1 MENKEAVIKTKR
13 KRKEVQDR
21 VVLDNKSLDTLK
33 AMKEQIKNQFGE
45 TVKVDERKLTNYLIQ
60 SRASELS
67 NSELKT
73 IKSKFFDKFK
83 FLKLIETQMIE
94 AEHNGVDLTFEE
106 ALKKLETPVVKEKRV
121 SNKPKEAKEKI
132 KNTPSSTY
140 TDNGSNGVM

>member
-1 MENKEAVIKTKR
+1 MENKETVIKTKR

-21 VVLDNKSLDTLK
+21 VVLDNKSLDILK
-33 AMKEQIKNQFGE
+33 AMKEQIKNHFGE

-67 NSELKT
+67 TSELKT

-94 AEHNGVDLTFEE
+94 AEQNGVDLTFEE
-106 ALKKLETPVVKEKRV
+106 ALKKLETPVVKEKRI
-121 SNKPKEAKEKI
+121 SNKPKDAKEKI
-132 KNTPSSTY
+132 KNTPSSIPTN
-140 TDNGSNGVM
+140 DASSAII

>member
-1 MENKEAVIKTKR
+1 MENKETIIKTKR

-21 VVLDNKSLDTLK
+21 VVLDNKSLDILK
-33 AMKEQIKNQFGE
+33 AMKEQIKNHFGE

-67 NSELKT
+67 TSELKT

-94 AEHNGVDLTFEE
+94 AEQNGVDLTFEE
-106 ALKKLETPVVKEKRV
+106 ALKKLETPVVKEKRI
-121 SNKPKEAKEKI
+121 SNKPKEAKEKS
-132 KNTPSSTY
+132 KNTPSSIPTN
-140 TDNGSNGVM
+140 DASSAII

>member
-1 MENKEAVIKTKR
+1 MENKETVIKTKR

-21 VVLDNKSLDTLK
+21 VVLDNKSLDILK
-33 AMKEQIKNQFGE
+33 AMKEQIKNHFGE

-67 NSELKT
+67 TSELKT

-94 AEHNGVDLTFEE
+94 AEQNGVDLTFEE
-106 ALKKLETPVVKEKRV
+106 ALKKLETPVIKEKRI
-121 SNKPKEAKEKI
+121 SNKPKEAKEKL
-132 KNTPSSTY
+132 KNTPSSIPTN
-140 TDNGSNGVM
+140 DGNSAII